1 MHISSFGST
10 INPRAIV
17 NAITQHG
24 VHVIH
29 TSKTQL
35 KPFLCRDSA
44 CNLADIIAVYKQS
57 EKFYIVG
64 IEIMESDKRV
74 HPKMAVEY
82 LETYGQTCDYFYLT
96 AKKFSQ
102 STLELD
108 MGLFDLTRM
117 KVIKSSEY
125 LSPDTDLRANLM
137 KRIRNNF
144 RVLTNAAD
152 DPFQRTIEEF

>member
-1 MHISSFGST
+1 MHFSSFGST
-10 INPRAIV
+10 INSRAIV
-17 NAITQHG
+17 NVITLHG
-24 VHVIH
+24 VPVIH
-29 TSKTQL
+29 TSETQL

-44 CNLADIIAVYKQS
+44 CKLADMIAVYKQS
-57 EKFYIVG
+57 ERFYIVG

-74 HPKMAVEY
+74 HPKLAVEY
-82 LETYGQTCDYFYLT
+82 LETYRKTCDYFYLV

-108 MGLFDLTRM
+108 IGLFDLTKM

-125 LSPDTDLRANLM
+125 LYPDPEFRAELM

-144 RVLTNAAD
+144 RVLTNAVD
-152 DPFQRTIEEF
+152 DPFQRTIGEF